1 MLFTMALKK
10 HSYIVWNISKI
21 NVIVSLKK
29 WSTNIEILSN
39 GLTNLL

>member
-10 HSYIVWNISKI
+10 HSYIVWNINKI

-39 GLTNLL
+39 SLTNLL